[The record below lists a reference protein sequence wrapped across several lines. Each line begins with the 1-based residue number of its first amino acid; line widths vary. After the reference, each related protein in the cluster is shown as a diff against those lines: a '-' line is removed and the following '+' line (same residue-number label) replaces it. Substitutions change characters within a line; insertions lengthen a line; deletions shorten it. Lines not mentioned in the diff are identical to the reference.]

1 MPHTL
6 YHPPF
11 RSHKDQPLQ
20 QSKDI
25 KDARHAVQYSTVRLV
40 LYAKQRAR

>member
-11 RSHKDQPLQ
+11 RSHKDQTLQ

-25 KDARHAVQYSTVRLV
+25 KDARHAVQYGTTGTVCK
-40 LYAKQRAR
+40 ATS

>member
-6 YHPPF
+6 YHSPF
-11 RSHKDQPLQ
+11 RSHKDQTLQ

-25 KDARHAVQYSTVRLV
+25 KDARHVVQYSTTGTVCK
-40 LYAKQRAR
+40 ATS

>member
-11 RSHKDQPLQ
+11 RSHKDQTLQQLQ

-25 KDARHAVQYSTVRLV
+25 EDARHAVQYSTTGTVCK
-40 LYAKQRAR
+40 ATS